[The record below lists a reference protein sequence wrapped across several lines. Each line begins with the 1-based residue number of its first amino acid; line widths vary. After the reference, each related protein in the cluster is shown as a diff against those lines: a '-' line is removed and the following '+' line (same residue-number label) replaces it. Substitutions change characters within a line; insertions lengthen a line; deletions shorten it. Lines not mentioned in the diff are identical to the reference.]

1 MFSRLSNDRLRYL
14 IAGMPRWRSIQS
26 NINLDEQMKKLND
39 QKQYEK
45 CLDLFD
51 KYQQINKNKPFSSL
65 SVTQAL
71 KACTRIGDFQRGLTI
86 ASILPSRLKNDPT
99 IITSFIH
106 FYSKFSLK
114 KNNFLILIKSAMWSC

>member
-1 MFSRLSNDRLRYL
+1 MFTRLSNDRWRCL
-14 IAGMPRWRSIQS
+14 IAGIPHWRRIQS
-26 NINLDEQMKKLND
+26 NIALDEQMKKFND

-51 KYQQINKNKPFSSL
+51 KYKQINKKPFSSL

-71 KACTRIGDFQRGLTI
+71 KACTRMGDFQRGLTI
-86 ASILPSRLKNDPT
+86 ASILPSRLKNDPM

-106 FYSKFSLK
+106 FYSRFSLK
-114 KNNFLILIKSAMWSC
+114 KSNFLILIKSAMWLR